1 MTIRTVDNACH
12 MHNLNLVIR
21 VSESKKKQAP
31 RVLYVACTMYTMH
44 FGSPLDPGSIKGR
57 IIGIAG
63 SRSGGTVVRCLNVV
77 LFFFFFF
84 FFVFFLI
91 SFPGCFPMRN
101 VLINSAHA

>member
-21 VSESKKKQAP
+21 DSESKKKKQAP

-44 FGSPLDPGSIKGR
+44 LGSPLDPGSIKGR

-63 SRSGGTVVRCLNVV
+63 SRSGGTVVRCLDVV
-77 LFFFFFF
+77 LFLFYFLFYLFTF
-84 FFVFFLI
+84 FFVFF
-91 SFPGCFPMRN
+91 
-101 VLINSAHA
+101 

>member
-21 VSESKKKQAP
+21 DSESKKKKQAP
-31 RVLYVACTMYTMH
+31 RVLYVACTMCTMQ

-57 IIGIAG
+57 NIGTAG
-63 SRSGGTVVRCLNVV
+63 SRSGGTVVSCLDVV
-77 LFFFFFF
+77 PCFLYFFY
-84 FFVFFLI
+84 I
-91 SFPGCFPMRN
+91 SFRGCFPMRL